1 MRTTTTPLARRTRR
15 GMTLVEV
22 MIALVI
28 MAGALLAL
36 GRFTADFAKVSSL
49 ARNKTQALEIAMA
62 RLDSA
67 RSTTPYTALSGLA
80 ETKVAVPGTTGF
92 SRTTI
97 VKQDGSVTSDHD
109 ITTITVEVTPP
120 TGAVVRKTT
129 VIGAF

>member
-1 MRTTTTPLARRTRR
+1 MRTPNPRRAPRR

-28 MAGALLAL
+28 MTGAMFAL
-36 GRFTADFAKVSSL
+36 GRFTADFARVSSL

-67 RSTTPYTALSGLA
+67 RATTPYTAIGSLA
-80 ETKVAVPGTTGF
+80 EVKVPVPGSTGF
-92 SRTTI
+92 TRTTY

-109 ITTITVEVTPP
+109 VTTITVEVTPP

-129 VIGAF
+129 IIGAF